1 MNAQFTAQRA
11 YAQTA
16 GSLRTPRGQE
26 YDAFARVTHQMI
38 ATQSAGTMAP
48 LAAALHR
55 NRRLWTLLASDVAD
69 PANQLP
75 ADLRAQVFYLAEFTS
90 QHSRK
95 VLRGAATIGP
105 LIEINRAIMRGLHP
119 QGAAE

>member
-38 ATQSAGTMAP
+38 AADTTKAMAP

-75 ADLRAQVFYLAEFTS
+75 AALRAQIFYLAEFTS

-95 VLRGAATIGP
+95 VLRGAATAAP
-105 LIEINRAIMRGLHP
+105 LIEVNRAIMRGLRP
-119 QGAAE
+119 QEATE